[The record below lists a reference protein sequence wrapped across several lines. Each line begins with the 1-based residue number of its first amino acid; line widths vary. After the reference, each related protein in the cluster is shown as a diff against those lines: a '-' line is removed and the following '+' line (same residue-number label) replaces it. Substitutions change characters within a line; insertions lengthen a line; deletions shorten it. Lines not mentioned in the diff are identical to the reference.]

1 MIAPRR
7 VVWALLASLACAPAA
22 EEPDREAA
30 APDEE
35 ITPAAYEI
43 DPCGVLT
50 PEDILEVTGSEA
62 GTPQRVDPVEGGASY
77 CDWPPA
83 ADTFQTLLTVMAIP
97 APAMSFEEY
106 VEQSRAVLGEEF
118 SWANYE
124 RVDGVGESAVWANHS
139 TLQTWDKD
147 RMVQIQSGVGGP
159 ALHREQSAELA
170 RRALDRL

>member
-1 MIAPRR
+1 M
-7 VVWALLASLACAPAA
+7 WALLAGLACAPASEA
-22 EEPDREAA
+22 PDHEAA
-30 APDEE
+30 APEE
-35 ITPAAYEI
+35 ATPVTYEI
-43 DPCGVLT
+43 DPCDVLT

-62 GTPQRVDPVEGGASY
+62 GAPERVEPVEGGASY

-83 ADTFQTLLTVMAIP
+83 ADSFRTLLTVMAIP

-106 VEQSRAVLGEEF
+106 VEQNRAILGEEF
-118 SWANYE
+118 SWADYE

-147 RMVQIQSGVGGP
+147 RMVQIRSGVGGP

-170 RRALDRL
+170 RRALERL